1 MESTLSKEYFRYMPT
16 SRRQLTDP
24 ETLKALAH
32 PLRMEL
38 VESLRVHGPQTATEL
53 AGRLGSSPSNCSW
66 HLRKLADHGFVTEAE
81 QGPGRSR
88 PWQAAPEGLTW
99 DEADAEPE
107 IRTAGQALTE
117 TLLGRELRLLSAA
130 QRSLPDEPPAW
141 RRSGTVVQSVA
152 WLTADE
158 AEQLSEELGELMM
171 RHVERLDDPEKRP
184 EGARLVSLVG
194 WVGLRPEVGERSR
207 DGEGGTR

>member
-1 MESTLSKEYFRYMPT
+1 MVP
-16 SRRQLTDP
+16 RRQLTDP

-38 VESLRVHGPQTATEL
+38 VESLRVHGAQTATEL
-53 AGRLGSSPSNCSW
+53 AARLGSSPSNCSW
-66 HLRKLADHGFVTEAE
+66 HLRKLAEHGFVTEAE

-88 PWQAAPEGLTW
+88 PWQAAREGLTW
-99 DEADAEPE
+99 DEADAAPE

-130 QRSLPDEPPAW
+130 QRSLPDESPAW

-158 AEQLSEELGELMM
+158 AMQLSAELGELMM
-171 RHVERLDDPEKRP
+171 RHVDRLDDPEKRP

-194 WVGLRPEVGERSR
+194 WLALRPEAGST
-207 DGEGGTR
+207 EGSDVR